1 MIYSLAKGIVRA
13 FLYLYHRIQANGM
26 KKIPAAGPVI
36 VVGNH
41 VSYLDPVY
49 IGAMLPRR
57 IHFMAKQEIFRNA
70 VMRCLLNI
78 AGAFPVN
85 RDKPQIQTM
94 RTALHYLQN
103 GEVVGIFPEG
113 GRRQGNTFD
122 ELKQGAAYLAV
133 KSNCPVVPV
142 CIEGTEQALPRGSVW
157 IRPVSVRM
165 EVGQILYPPATGS
178 VKEKQLWLTEQI
190 QREFIRLKST
200 PASSRTVEFLR

>member
-1 MIYSLAKGIVRA
+1 MIYSLAKGIVKA
-13 FLYLYHRIQANGM
+13 FLYLYHRIQVIGM
-26 KKIPAAGPVI
+26 EKIPASGPLI

-57 IHFMAKQEIFRNA
+57 IHFMAKQEIFRSS
-70 VMRCLLNI
+70 VMRFLLDL

-85 RDKPQIQTM
+85 REKPEIQTM
-94 RTALHYLQN
+94 RTALNYLKN

-113 GRRQGNTFD
+113 GRRQENSFD

-142 CIEGTEQALPRGSVW
+142 LIEGTGQALPKGGVW
-157 IRPVSVRM
+157 IKPVPVKLN
-165 EVGQILYPPATGS
+165 VGQILYPPRAGS
-178 VKEKQLWLTEQI
+178 VREKQLQLTGQI
-190 QREFIRLKST
+190 QQELVQLKTGRNFISNG
-200 PASSRTVEFLR
+200 